1 MSRLKDSL
9 NRGRRVGGSS
19 SIAASIKI
27 KTPLSTANCRLTRDR
42 MAGLTFAPVA
52 TRERAKYVVKGSRR
66 LLAHTEFFEWLFDP
80 RSDPK
85 QVKRARHLAT
95 QILTRGYAPNTKSVR
110 GVAAG
115 WQRAGLGGTG
125 GSHDYLWYAQGGTSL
140 GRELGLSDDEAL
152 LRTVRFHDDTDQSV
166 PVSTPDDYL
175 ELESTDLLDPSAEES
190 SSSLNSEQYR
200 AATVQPHPITTIRG
214 FPGSGKTT
222 TLQFSASA
230 GVARS
235 ILYLTFNKKLAT
247 EARRYF
253 DYFTPEGSKV
263 QVMSFEQ
270 FLEFLA
276 DVEDGM
282 LRLIPPSEASQLL
295 ASRLKTNPAIGFG
308 EWSGHLDELYA
319 DFHAFGVGAALPF
332 AFRGAQATAGFTLSK
347 SDYRKLR
354 VDTFGSASDLAASFL
369 EQLDDP
375 AALLDLFPGPCLS
388 RSLLRGA
395 DEPPPPGFEDF
406 DGIFV
411 DEVQDLTLVE
421 LALIFNV
428 AVRISVESGRMPHLV
443 LAGDES
449 QTVRPTDFGWAELRE
464 LAREFFPEVDFTDS
478 VLTSN
483 LRSPERIGKIVEA
496 SSNQY
501 DLFAR
506 SIRPRGQVQT
516 LLDQDM
522 PGQVTH
528 CELPDKS
535 SLEELLR
542 LVDQLPRT
550 CLVYPGSRIPDDIA
564 ELDETGIV
572 WSADE
577 VKGLD
582 YETTIVLDAGER
594 QVALRRRVQSGNSEL
609 AAIWGRTLADQ
620 FRVCVSRS
628 TNKLVLIDRSYFDSA
643 FGKVADRLPALHEL
657 IQDSDDYPEVV
668 DFADLDIELSND
680 VDPEEVLLSIA
691 GELPQL
697 TNQNPDRALRRVAAG
712 RRKLEEATL
721 LGEVPKDVA
730 ARFEAA
736 SATTVALVGF
746 DRLDSPEGTRLLSD
760 AKALFD
766 RAGLGE
772 DFEAVSSLLRVLGN
786 RRNSSKQIV
795 EVFADLSRSRDL
807 VRTRFPELTER
818 LERSITQ
825 WMNATFKRAPD
836 LSDSDL
842 RRTVRC
848 LNIASD
854 AFSDSLA
861 FIAGTK
867 NSGLTEWGRLLVAE
881 GRFDEALSTIENVP
895 GVDDLRALCHEN
907 LGDFEAACDIYFAIN
922 DRASAVRVARRGG
935 MLSKAME
942 LDDGSDSEV
951 SETLRWLA
959 DVERAIGSSRPRL
972 LDEEMNGLV
981 KLLAEQT
988 GIRPESNSSRR
999 RG

>member
-1 MSRLKDSL
+1 
-9 NRGRRVGGSS
+9 
-19 SIAASIKI
+19 
-27 KTPLSTANCRLTRDR
+27 
-42 MAGLTFAPVA
+42 MAGLSFLPVA
-52 TRERAKYVVKGSRR
+52 TSEKARYVVKGSRR
-66 LLAHTEFFEWLFDP
+66 LLAHPDFLEWLFNP
-80 RSDPK
+80 RADAK

-110 GVAAG
+110 GTAAG

-125 GSHDYLWYAQGGTSL
+125 GSHDYLWYAQGGTAL
-140 GRELGLSDDEAL
+140 GRELGLSDEEAL
-152 LRTVRFHDDTDQSV
+152 LRTVRFHDDTDLSM
-166 PVSTPDDYL
+166 PASTPDEYL
-175 ELESTDLLDPSAEES
+175 KLESTDLLDPSAEEES
-190 SSSLNSEQYR
+190 SPLNSEQFR
-200 AATVQPHPITTIRG
+200 AATIQPHPITTIRG

-230 GVARS
+230 GLARS

-253 DYFTPEGSKV
+253 DYFTPEGSKI

-276 DVEDGM
+276 DAEDGM
-282 LRLIPPSEASQLL
+282 LRLIPPGEASQIM
-295 ASRLKTNPAIGFG
+295 ATRLTTNPAIGFG
-308 EWSGHLDELYA
+308 DWAGHLDELYA

-332 AFRGAQATAGFTLSK
+332 AFRGAQATPGFTLAK

-375 AALLDLFPGPCLS
+375 TSLLELFPGPCLS
-388 RSLLRGA
+388 RALLKGA
-395 DEPPPPGFEDF
+395 DEPPPPGFEEF

-428 AVRISVESGRMPHLV
+428 AVRISVATGRMPHLV

-464 LAREFFPEVDFTDS
+464 LAREFFPEVQFTDS

-506 SIRPRGQVQT
+506 GIRPRGQVQA

-528 CELPDKS
+528 CELPNNS
-535 SLEELLR
+535 ALEELLR

-550 CLVYPGSRIPDDIA
+550 CLVYPGSRIPEDIA
-564 ELDETGIV
+564 ELDEAGVV

-594 QVALRRRVQSGNSEL
+594 QVALRRRIQSGNSDL
-609 AAIWGRTLADQ
+609 ASIWGRTLADQ

-628 TNKLVLIDRSYFDSA
+628 TNKLVLVDRLDFKSE
-643 FGKVADRLPALHEL
+643 FGDVADRLPALHEL

-668 DFADLDIELSND
+668 DFGDLDIELSYD
-680 VDPEEVLLSIA
+680 VDPEEVLLSIT
-691 GELPQL
+691 GELSQL

-712 RRKLEEATL
+712 RRKLEEAAI
-721 LGEVPKDVA
+721 LGDVPRDVA
-730 ARFEAA
+730 TRFEVA
-736 SATTVALVGF
+736 SATTMALIGF
-746 DRLDSPEGTRLLSD
+746 DRIENADGARLLSD
-760 AKALFD
+760 ATELFG

-772 DFEAVSSLLRVLGN
+772 YFESISSLLRILGS
-786 RRNSSKQIV
+786 RRPDSRKTA
-795 EVFADLSRSRDL
+795 EVFADLSKTRDL
-807 VRTRFPELTER
+807 VRTRFPDLTER
-818 LERSITQ
+818 LERSVTQ
-825 WMNATFKRAPD
+825 WMGATLRRAPD
-836 LSDSDL
+836 SSTPDL

-848 LNIASD
+848 LNLAAE
-854 AFSDSLA
+854 AFSETLTPIVGMKD
-861 FIAGTK
+861 
-867 NSGLTEWGRLLVAE
+867 SGLAEWARLLVAE
-881 GRFDEALSTIENVP
+881 ARFDDALFTIEDVP
-895 GVDDLRALCHEN
+895 GVEEIRATCHES
-907 LGDFEAACDIYFAIN
+907 LGDFETACDVHLSIN
-922 DRASAVRVARRGG
+922 DRASAVRAARRGG
-935 MLSKAME
+935 MLVKAME
-942 LDDGSDSEV
+942 LDDGSDPEV
-951 SETLRWLA
+951 SKTLQWLFE
-959 DVERAIGSSRPRL
+959 VERVVGASRPKL
-972 LDEEMNGLV
+972 LDEEKKALLDRV
-981 KLLAEQT
+981 KQRIEE
-988 GIRPESNSSRR
+988 PF
-999 RG
+999 